1 MKLYSLKALRTNL
14 GLSLEEAA
22 KLIGVSKYTLYNY
35 EHYKTTPNSDKI
47 RKIEKAYGVEYNE
60 IRFLPNMNEKKR
72 KRQKKEQECKK

>member
-60 IRFLPNMNEKKR
+60 IRFLPNTNEKKR
-72 KRQKKEQECKK
+72 KRQKKEQESKK

>member
-60 IRFLPNMNEKKR
+60 IRFLPNANEKKNNN
-72 KRQKKEQECKK
+72 KSKKKESIK